1 MLCKNP
7 DCGIY
12 RLTYDTAYD
21 ADLNPDK
28 MNCTFCGDTLAK
40 TAADYLGGGVGD
52 LVTEKRPSQ
61 LEYVETID
69 RQFERPTSVTFIEG
83 GTGVGKSYA
92 YLVPTILELLNDC
105 HARAMVVTSNKALQ
119 KQLMRDLPEILRALG
134 ADDENVVSYSL
145 LKGRNN
151 YACPKLSKSVP
162 KEHSELFK
170 EFIEELPA
178 DKDNWPS
185 DVDSSWWGQVS
196 ADNCPQPGVCKLNC
210 CDKGARSARLIITN
224 YSYFG
229 IFTRLPFLIQQLA
242 DPRRLKVL
250 VMDEAHQAVSYIRNA
265 LKVSI
270 NPHLLRGI
278 VGKLG
283 NAYLDDLL
291 ESLKVKLPV
300 NIASY
305 LSEIADELEKRYA
318 EATQMPK
325 SPNRPKSKTKGKKVP
340 AYDFDEIEIPNIVEY
355 LDLINILPQLR
366 NDALVLKRFL
376 EELPLHKGSYDN
388 HPEGCILRAKLLT
401 QVTRL
406 ELFLR
411 QAYTPNFE
419 YSNIATLDPQ
429 GLNLIPI
436 NIGELI
442 KPVMDKYFKHI
453 VITSATLAHSGADF
467 SHIRTSLGYG
477 NPDERIV
484 EKVVGSPFDLDRAV
498 RLYVPR
504 LPYVPGREQ
513 TYDWYNAAAEEIITL
528 ATASNGNGFVLF
540 SSAKDLRE
548 IESRTRNPLL
558 NAGIPILAQVDDI
571 PAATLTEAYLET
583 PNSMLYGLRSFWEG
597 VDIKGQKLS
606 LVIIP
611 KLPFAV
617 PTDPVQKAR
626 CKFAG
631 TSSFTDIMV
640 PDMLEALR
648 QGAGRLIRSKT
659 DMGLIAILDSRFW
672 TGTSQ
677 LERHRATVHSLN
689 ISKNP
694 IPKGYG
700 RQISKSLGLKL
711 IDSREYACTILKT
724 TIALYNKQKSA

>member
-12 RLTYDTAYD
+12 RLTYDVEYD
-21 ADLNPDK
+21 AEWDPDN
-28 MNCTFCGDTLAK
+28 MHCTFCGEILAK
-40 TAADYLGGGVGD
+40 TGADFLGGGVGN
-52 LVTEKRPSQ
+52 LYTERRPAQ
-61 LEYVETID
+61 LEYAETID
-69 RQFERPTSVTFIEG
+69 SQFDRPKSVTFIEG
-83 GTGVGKSYA
+83 GTGVGKSAA
-92 YLVPTILELLNDC
+92 YLAPTILELLNDRY
-105 HARAMVVTSNKALQ
+105 ARAMIVTSNKALQ
-119 KQLMRDLPEILRALG
+119 SQLMRDLPELLQALG
-134 ADDENVVSYSL
+134 ADGEDVISYSL

-151 YACPKLSKSVP
+151 YACPKLAADVP
-162 KEHSELFK
+162 DEYSALFE
-170 EFIEELPA
+170 EFVENLPA

-185 DVDSSWWGQVS
+185 DVDSSWWGQIS
-196 ADNCPQPGVCKLNC
+196 ADNCPQPGVCKWNC

-229 IFTRLPFLIQQLA
+229 IFTRLPFLIQQFD
-242 DPRRLKVL
+242 DPRNLKVL
-250 VMDEAHQAVSYIRNA
+250 VMDEAHQAESYIRNA

-270 NPHLLRGI
+270 SPNFLRSI

-283 NAYLDDLL
+283 DSYLDDLL
-291 ESLKVKLPV
+291 ESLSVELPV
-300 NIASY
+300 AVSSY
-305 LSEIADELEKRYA
+305 LSEIAEELEKRYISA
-318 EATQMPK
+318 NQEPK
-325 SPNRPKSKTKGKKVP
+325 SSNRPKPKTKGKRAP
-340 AYDFDEIEIPNIVEY
+340 TYDFDTIEIENIKEF
-355 LDLINILPQLR
+355 LDQINILPQLYG
-366 NDALVLKRFL
+366 DIYTLKRFL
-376 EELPLHKGSYDN
+376 ENLPLHKGSYENNPD
-388 HPEGCILRAKLLT
+388 GCIIKAKLLT

-411 QAYTPNFE
+411 QAYAPNFE
-419 YSNIATLDPQ
+419 HSNVATLDPK

-442 KPVMDKYFKHI
+442 QPVMDKYFKHI
-453 VITSATLAHSGADF
+453 VITSATLAHSGNDF
-467 SHIRTSLGYG
+467 SHVRASLGYG
-477 NPDERIV
+477 NPDERII

-504 LPYVPGREQ
+504 LPFVPGREQ
-513 TYDWYNAAAEEIITL
+513 IFDWYDAVSEEIVAL
-528 ATASNGNGFVLF
+528 STASNGNGFVLF

-548 IESRTRNPLL
+548 VEMRTRNTLM

-571 PAATLTEAYLET
+571 PAATLTERYLET

-597 VDIKGQKLS
+597 IDIRGQKLS

-617 PTDPVQKAR
+617 PTDPIQKAR
-626 CKFAG
+626 CKNAG
-631 TSSFTDIMV
+631 PTSFTDIMV
-640 PDMLEALR
+640 PDMLETLR

-659 DMGLIAILDSRFW
+659 DMGLVAILDSRFW

-677 LERHRATVHSLN
+677 LQRHKASIHALN
-689 ISKNP
+689 VDKNP

-700 RQISKSLGLKL
+700 RKISRSLNLKL